1 MALQARTQLWAG
13 GHDETVEVNQRALID
28 KVLARYSG
36 EFTVFRELLQNS
48 DDAQSKEVE
57 IRFETK
63 TFLENKQEEQSSLDT
78 RLPNLKTALVHQWTF
93 KNDGIVFREE
103 DWSRL
108 KKIAEGN
115 PDEDKIGAFGVG
127 FYSLFSVTEEPFVTS
142 GGEWMGFHWRKDQ
155 LLARRGKLPDAAE
168 PSKWTSFEMT
178 LREDTPIPVAFDFTR
193 FLASSITFMNHLST
207 VSVYFDDKRLTKLT
221 KSAGTPKEL
230 GLPKTINVSNRSR
243 MMTLNKLK
251 STSLHIQAD
260 VMRWVYTSGSEKA
273 PTPSAVKPI
282 KPAAP
287 GGFFAS
293 LFSGLTSSSTTPQPP
308 TTPIEIPKPVDPL
321 KTDTTSVSLTIFSAE
336 ADVRLDQKLAA
347 ELHRSTKKS
356 VPKKIKYELIY
367 TGMDEYKASKAEDEQ
382 QTFAT
387 SGSIFQGLRADL
399 DGMGS
404 TRIFIGHATSQTTGI
419 GGHMSARF
427 LPTVER
433 ESLDLMDRN
442 VAIWNKELLNI
453 GGTVAR
459 AVYEIEMDNIKQ
471 TADSAGSTKTSELQS
486 WLMDRAVHVLKF
498 FTFHQST
505 PSADVSSLM
514 EQAFFNCASGFRIIS
529 TTGIRDVADIRLPD
543 AQFSSFLK
551 DLPVLPEEISTSA
564 RPMVTA
570 LQNRKLIKAITFSDV
585 LKELSNRPLSE
596 DESIACLTWWI
607 SLNKDGESAARLDSI
622 RKQLLDA
629 AVLTIGV
636 VGSENQ
642 RIIPLNTIQTILN
655 PRSMAGT
662 VPSDAPFPLTM
673 LPPSISKH
681 FKPEQ
686 LTFAFQWSELTLVEW
701 LRFIATVESP
711 NPEYDLSKSPHWAER
726 VLGILA
732 RAWPSLSNTMK
743 DDIMQ
748 ILKSKACIPT
758 SHGIKVPM
766 ESYFANADIFHD
778 LPIVKLPSDAAIK
791 GNLERVLTAIGV
803 RKHVELQIIFTRMI
817 KTNEWTISDL
827 IKYLV
832 SVKDSLSS
840 EEKARLKLTNAFFA
854 ESAPGTPKSN
864 KRYRANELFEPSPIF
879 TQLELPVIDWGTKHK
894 WRSSSEEAKFLFDLG
909 LQRYPSLTTII
920 DLCASPKPQIRAVA
934 FKYLSDNIKTKYE
947 GYDPQEFHSKKFIPA
962 SKNSSPYL
970 GSTEE
975 VLSGQEWGALGLP
988 VLASN
993 VGLDV
998 GSKLGLREH
1007 PTATFMMSFLENSP
1021 PKDMS
1026 QATLVFSLMSNRISD
1041 FSSSQ
1046 LQKLSQIPFVPT
1058 KPNNDKGAVTHIR
1071 PSQCYFG
1078 HEGKE
1083 GFHSKLFIFI
1093 DFGTSANSFLN
1104 ACGAKRE
1111 PSVEE
1116 IALMLLVDAHNFYQL
1131 AGGPHSFL
1139 LELRNI
1145 AVNSRLLSNG
1155 TLARLKK
1162 SPVLL
1167 ALQRRVASD
1176 EKTKKDEDGDGD
1188 WDYQYDLM
1196 RPDQIIVADDS
1207 NALQLFGDQLFVA
1220 PQEDILEAFYIML
1233 GSKRLS
1239 ALVQE
1244 NHEVTQEIRNSPQA
1258 AKIHALILE
1267 RLPLFLHE
1275 HTHAK
1280 TKTSFAWLNSSGN
1293 FTVKAFGKISVVK
1306 SLKFG
1311 SVNLSKRQAASA
1323 VGPKVN
1329 RGPLQIWLAND
1340 VEPDMYEVATAF
1352 NRLFFESPKAN
1363 DALLFMTIL
1372 STDLQALK
1380 RRGYNVERIERKYRE
1395 ERAEQRKAAE
1405 ERRAT
1410 EEGKVKALMSKPP
1423 TPIPTPVATPA
1434 PVPTNPLPGSF
1445 PDMHRHTNEH
1455 DNVPPPIPEKGLI
1468 PTGRPNSMLNPFSKF
1483 GRRLGLKGSE
1493 DNLRGS
1499 PGPSTSHN
1507 PNQGTTPLGNISAN
1521 IDMAIKA
1528 CRPES
1533 GNLLRNREQMQQVK
1547 ESLNEGY
1554 CDISGRADDLQH
1566 IGTVGALKVYLSADV
1581 PNKHTFLADRSA
1593 SLQRFLG
1600 IVTSLARIYSLPLAS
1615 LHIFYD
1621 LGGPLIAFNRNA
1633 SIFLNLRFYEAWH
1646 DSEVAL
1652 GEISTALVSWYFT
1665 LAHEI
1670 AHNLVQP
1677 HNSEHEFYFAAIC
1690 EKHVLQLGLEA
1701 SRR

>member
-1 MALQARTQLWAG
+1 MALQARKQLWDQ
-13 GHDETVEVNQRALID
+13 GHDEKVEVNQRALID

-48 DDAQSKEVE
+48 DDAQSNEVE
-57 IRFETK
+57 IRFETRAY
-63 TFLENKQEEQSSLDT
+63 LEEKSEEGISAST
-78 RLPNLKTALVHQWTF
+78 RLPNLKTALAHQWTF
-93 KNDGIVFREE
+93 KNDGIIFREE
-103 DWSRL
+103 DWNRL

-115 PDEDKIGAFGVG
+115 PDEEKIGAFGVG

-142 GGEWMGFHWRKDQ
+142 GAEWMGFHWRENQ
-155 LLARRGKLPDAAE
+155 LLARRGKLLGTDE
-168 PSKWTSFEMT
+168 PSKWTSFEMP
-178 LREDTPIPVAFDFTR
+178 LREDTPIPVAFDFVR
-193 FLASSITFMNHLST
+193 FLASSITFMNYLST
-207 VSVYFDDKRLTKLT
+207 VSVYFDDKRLAKLT
-221 KSAGTPKEL
+221 KSAGIPKEL
-230 GLPKTINVSNRSR
+230 GLPRTLNVSNKSK

-273 PTPSAVKPI
+273 SAPSTIKSVKPT
-282 KPAAP
+282 AP

-293 LFSGLTSSSTTPQPP
+293 LFSGFTNASTTPHPP
-308 TTPIEIPKPVDPL
+308 ATPVESPKPVDPL

-336 ADVRLDQKLAA
+336 ADVRLDPKLAA

-356 VPKKIKYELIY
+356 VPKKSKYELIY

-404 TRIFIGHATSQTTGI
+404 ARIFIGHATSQTTGI

-453 GGTVAR
+453 GGAVAR
-459 AVYEIEMDNIKQ
+459 AVYELEMDIIKQ
-471 TADSAGSTKTSELQS
+471 MSDSAGSTKTAEMQS
-486 WLMDRAVHVLKF
+486 WLMDRAIHVLKF

-514 EQAFFNCASGFRIIS
+514 EQAFFTCSAGFRIIS
-529 TTGIRDVADIRLPD
+529 TNGIHDVADIRLPD
-543 AQFSSFLK
+543 VQFSSFLK
-551 DLPVLPEEISTSA
+551 DLPVLPEELLTAA

-585 LKELSNRPLSE
+585 LKELSNRPLTE
-596 DESIACLTWWI
+596 EESIACLTWWT
-607 SLNKDGESAARLDSI
+607 SLNKDGESAARLNSI
-622 RKQLLDA
+622 RQQLLDA
-629 AVLTIGV
+629 AVLTTGAA
-636 VGSENQ
+636 GSDTE
-642 RIIPLNTIQTILN
+642 RIVPLNTIQTILN
-655 PRSMAGT
+655 PRGMAGNI
-662 VPSDAPFPLTM
+662 PSDAPFPPTM
-673 LPPSISKH
+673 LPPSISKS
-681 FKPEQ
+681 FKPDQ
-686 LTFAFQWSELTLVEW
+686 LTFAFHWTELTLVEW
-701 LRFIATVESP
+701 LRFMAASDSP
-711 NPEYDLSKSPHWAER
+711 SPEYDLSISAHWSER

-732 RAWPSLSNTMK
+732 RAWPSLSKLMK
-743 DDIMQ
+743 DEIVQ
-748 ILKSKACIPT
+748 VLKSKACIPT
-758 SHGIKVPM
+758 SHGIKAPE
-766 ESYFANADIFHD
+766 ESYFANADIFRD
-778 LPIVKLPSDAAIK
+778 LPVIKLPSDSAIK
-791 GNLERVLTAIGV
+791 GNLERVLTALGV

-832 SVKDSLSS
+832 SVKDSLTD
-840 EEKARLKLTNAFFA
+840 EENARLKLTNAFSA
-854 ESAPGTPKSN
+854 EPTPGTEKSN
-864 KRYRANELFEPSPIF
+864 LRYRANQLFEPLPIF
-879 TQLELPVIDWGTKHK
+879 TQLELPVIDWGTKLK
-894 WRSSSEEAKFLFDLG
+894 WRSSSEEAKFLFNLG
-909 LQRYPSLTTII
+909 LQRYPSLTTLIK
-920 DLCASPKPQIRAVA
+920 LCNSPKPEIRAVA
-934 FKYLSDNIKTKYE
+934 FKYLLDNIKTKYE
-947 GYDPQEFHSKKFIPA
+947 DYNREDFHSIKFIPA
-962 SKNSSPYL
+962 LKNGSPYL
-970 GSTEE
+970 GSPEE
-975 VLSGQEWGALGLP
+975 VLSGQGWGALGLP
-988 VLASN
+988 VLAD

-1007 PTATFMMSFLENSP
+1007 PTSAFIVSFLENSP
-1021 PKDMS
+1021 PRDVA
-1026 QATLVFSLMSNRISD
+1026 QATLMFGLMSNRISD
-1041 FSSSQ
+1041 FTPSQ
-1046 LQKLSQIPFVPT
+1046 LQKLSQLPIVPT
-1058 KPNNDKGAVTHIR
+1058 RQNKSNGATTHIR

-1078 HEGKE
+1078 DEGKE

-1093 DFGTSANSFLN
+1093 NFGTSANSFLN

-1116 IALMLLVDAHNFYQL
+1116 IALMLLADAHNFYQL
-1131 AGGPHSFL
+1131 SGGPNSFL
-1139 LELRNI
+1139 SEIRNI
-1145 AVNSRLLSNG
+1145 AVNGRLLSNG
-1155 TLARLKK
+1155 TVARLKK

-1167 ALQRRVASD
+1167 ALQRRVSAD
-1176 EKTKKDEDGDGD
+1176 EHTKKDRDGDED
-1188 WDYQYDLM
+1188 WDYQYDLK
-1196 RPDQIIVADDS
+1196 RPDQIAIADDS

-1244 NHEVTQEIRNSPQA
+1244 DHEVTHEIKNSSRADKLQ
-1258 AKIHALILE
+1258 ALILE

-1280 TKTSFAWLNSSGN
+1280 TKTSFTWLSSNNN
-1293 FTVKAFGKISVVK
+1293 FTVRAFGKISVVK

-1352 NRLFFESPKAN
+1352 NRLFFETPKAN

-1395 ERAEQRKAAE
+1395 QRAEQRRAAE
-1405 ERRAT
+1405 ERQIT
-1410 EEGKVKALMSKPP
+1410 EDGKVQALMSKPP
-1423 TPIPTPVATPA
+1423 TPEPSRVSTPA
-1434 PVPTNPLPGSF
+1434 PVPATPLPGAF
-1445 PDMHRHTNEH
+1445 TDMHQHTNMITE
-1455 DNVPPPIPEKGLI
+1455 PPPLPEKGLNSM
-1468 PTGRPNSMLNPFSKF
+1468 GRPNSMLNPFHKF
-1483 GRRLGLKGSE
+1483 GRKLGIKGTE
-1493 DNLRGS
+1493 DSLDNS
-1499 PGPSTSHN
+1499 PGTSISRN
-1507 PNQGTTPLGNISAN
+1507 PTQGATPLGNISAN

-1554 CDISGRADDLQH
+1554 CDISGRAEDLQH
-1566 IGTVGALKVYLSADV
+1566 VGTVGALKVYLSAEV
-1581 PNKHTFLADRSA
+1581 PNKQTFLFDKSA

-1621 LGGPLIAFNRNA
+1621 LAGPLIAFNRNA

-1646 DSEVAL
+1646 DAEVLRGDL
-1652 GEISTALVSWYFT
+1652 GTALVSWYFT

-1701 SRR
+1701 SMR